1 MCKNNLIWKLRNNI
15 IDWKLCRTL
24 AIEKCST
31 KLQLKMCNINGYWK
45 MRNNIAVENCAKTT
59 SFDRC
64 ATTSLIENCAIT
76 LAVEISATTTQLKMC
91 NNIGIWKMRNVAIK
105 KCAITFSFERWAT
118 TSQWKIVHKPHHLKG
133 AWHHHWLKV
142 AHIIGYWKMHNNIT
156 LEKCATK
163 LQF

>member
-1 MCKNNLIWKLRNNI
+1 MCNINGYENLQYQWL
-15 IDWKLCRTL
+15 
-24 AIEKCST
+24 
-31 KLQLKMCNINGYWK
+31 LKICNINGYWK
-45 MRNNIAVENCAKTT
+45 MRSNIIVEKYAKTS

-76 LAVEISATTTQLKMC
+76 LAVEISATTTQSKNVQLHWHLK
-91 NNIGIWKMRNVAIK
+91 NVQCCSW

-118 TSQWKIVHKPHHLKG
+118 TSQWKIVQKQHHLKG

-156 LEKCATK
+156 VEKCATK
-163 LQF
+163 LQFEVFCNLNWGQQCLKVE